1 MIDAE
6 LLNGYVSYL
15 ERRFHRLEAKE
26 LHAPDSRRARQ
37 MGKYLIEVEAV
48 LDLIDQIESETA

>member
-1 MIDAE
+1 MIDTGT
-6 LLNGYVSYL
+6 LNGYVDYL

-26 LHAPDSRRARQ
+26 LHAPDPRRAKQ
-37 MGKYLIEVEAV
+37 MDKYMAEAEAV

>member
-26 LHAPDSRRARQ
+26 LHAPDPRWARQ
-37 MGKYLIEVEAV
+37 MDKYISEVEAV